1 MAALRE
7 LMEETGIEAELAG
20 SLGNVEIAAAGRGG
34 AALRYRLTVFYGR
47 YVAGVARPG
56 SDAAAAEWVALPGLS
71 ERAMTEGTAALIA
84 QAARAAARG
93 AQRLDFAPKKGY
105 FRTMRGPAQRLLR
118 LGLGA
123 CVLAIATM
131 VLAPI
136 AEAQFFWSLGSTSS
150 RASPNGARPSPRPP
164 PGDDL
169 PPIVPRAESS
179 APPPP
184 DDRPYDTKLLRLAE
198 ILGAVH
204 YLRELC
210 GAQEGQLWRDQ
221 MKDILKN
228 EGTTAVRRAKL
239 VNSFNDGYRGY
250 RRTYRSCTSSATL
263 AITRFSTEGAQ
274 IAVALAQP
282 SHVRKP
288 RTGERCTRRRK
299 TRNKAKSTEAGA
311 TPTDQTKPD
320 QKGENRA
327 TKKGTP
333 RPMRGSPAKTRK
345 ASRHPRGRD
354 ASAFAAGRSRHCCR
368 PNSRNG

>member
-1 MAALRE
+1 
-7 LMEETGIEAELAG
+7 
-20 SLGNVEIAAAGRGG
+20 
-34 AALRYRLTVFYGR
+34 
-47 YVAGVARPG
+47 
-56 SDAAAAEWVALPGLS
+56 
-71 ERAMTEGTAALIA
+71 
-84 QAARAAARG
+84 
-93 AQRLDFAPKKGY
+93 
-105 FRTMRGPAQRLLR
+105 MRGPAQRVLR

-123 CVLAIATM
+123 CALAVAAMIF
-131 VLAPI
+131 API
-136 AEAQFFWSLGSTSS
+136 AQAQFFGLPWFDEQP
-150 RASPNGARPSPRPP
+150 RKPRRPAKPVPR

-169 PPIVPRAESS
+169 PPIVPRAETT

-221 MKDILKN
+221 MKDILRN

-250 RRTYRSCTSSATL
+250 RRTYRSCTSSAAL

-282 SHVRKP
+282 SHVASRGP
-288 RTGERCTRRRK
+288 ATESATPPADA
-299 TRNKAKSTEAGA
+299 NKDKSTAAGA
-311 TPTDQTKPD
+311 TPADQTKPD
-320 QKGENRA
+320 QKST

-333 RPMRGSPAKTRK
+333 QADATKPNQDAQGDQAPPGTKPHRRSHRAQPPLLSP
-345 ASRHPRGRD
+345 D
-354 ASAFAAGRSRHCCR
+354 
-368 PNSRNG
+368 